1 MKFIPSKIPDVIRVE
16 PKIFGDER
24 GFFMES
30 YREKKFANH
39 GINDRFVQDNVSFSK
54 KGTIRG
60 LHYQIENPQAKL
72 VMVTSGRI
80 LDVAVDI
87 RKESKTFGQVV
98 AIELSEENRN
108 QLYIPVG
115 FAHGFEVLS
124 EEALFIYK
132 CSDYYNPDG
141 ERGIAWNDPQ
151 LNIPWQTS
159 TPIISEKD
167 KNNPL
172 LKDLENSDLF

>member
-1 MKFIPSKIPDVIRVE
+1 MKFIPTQIPEVIRIE
-16 PKIFGDER
+16 PKIFGDQR

-30 YREKKFANH
+30 YREQKFADY
-39 GINDRFVQDNVSFSK
+39 GIHDRFVQDNLSLSK
-54 KGTIRG
+54 QGTIRG

-72 VMVTSGRI
+72 VMVTRGRI

-87 RKESKTFGQVV
+87 REGSKTFGQAVT
-98 AIELSEENRN
+98 IELSEENRN

-124 EEALFIYK
+124 EEALFQYK

-151 LNIPWQTS
+151 LDISWNTS
-159 TPIISEKD
+159 EPTISEKD

-172 LKDLENSDLF
+172 LADLEPGDLF